1 VFGVPQTNGSIKA
14 YVFFYFTGTMPM
26 S

>member
-1 VFGVPQTNGSIKA
+1 VPQSNGTIKA
-14 YVFFYFTGTMPM
+14 YVFFYFTGTLMPA